1 MTSSGNLQIGPKIQ
15 ILEQVIKYFHKIG
28 EILLRPLELS
38 FIFLFKDN
46 NISIEPHEIISL
58 NMESLDRL
66 VGLMLAR
73 LETINAEHGK
83 QLDSLA
89 RSYLNKHL
97 GVLPTVEINKRIG

>member
-1 MTSSGNLQIGPKIQ
+1 
-15 ILEQVIKYFHKIG
+15 
-28 EILLRPLELS
+28 
-38 FIFLFKDN
+38 
-46 NISIEPHEIISL
+46 
-58 NMESLDRL
+58 MESLDRL

-97 GVLPTVEINKRIG
+97 GVLPTVEFNKRIG